1 MKKPLSPPDMAEL
14 FHEIA
19 HDDPGRMLTVLTN
32 GRPVDGK
39 GRYLHWDQ
47 MRHRQPPD
55 GLTLKEW
62 WVGTATS
69 RANGARELPFTGTDG
84 NPFRFT
90 NIDRIQEM
98 VHRIDRQASGRV
110 ETDDIEAERVGE
122 RIRPIRARPWP
133 ERPVSAANKSGR
145 RTAATRRPGAYP
157 RTFIVANAGSSDQYL
172 VSSLEEEAIASSLLE
187 GAATTRPVA
196 KELLRSG
203 RKPRD
208 TSEQMVLNNY
218 HAMLIAEEL
227 ATTEEPLEPDH
238 VLELHRIVT
247 DGTLDDPSEAGQ
259 LQEPGDERV
268 AVVWDDGQILHSP
281 PPAEELPARLERLC
295 AFANGEVGE
304 GFLHPVVRAVLLH
317 FWLGHDHPFSDGN
330 GRTARALFY
339 WSMLRSGYWLAQY
352 ISISTILRKA
362 PARYARSYLHTE
374 TDSNDVTY
382 FVIHQLEVLERAIAA
397 LGEYL
402 GRKVAEIAEVE
413 QLLQGLPKLNHRQL
427 AVVGKALRDPYARF
441 TIAGQKRLHRVA
453 YQSARTD
460 MLGLEDLGV
469 LRRVQSGKKFEFWP
483 VDELSDRLTAL
494 AAGSHR

>member
-110 ETDDIEAERVGE
+110 ETDDI
-122 RIRPIRARPWP
+122 
-133 ERPVSAANKSGR
+133 
-145 RTAATRRPGAYP
+145 
-157 RTFIVANAGSSDQYL
+157 VANVGSRNRYL
-172 VSSLEEEAIASSLLE
+172 VSSLVEEAIASSLLE

-352 ISISTILRKA
+352 ISISTVLRKA